1 MTRELLIEA
10 GYGGRLDLREGELLE
25 VVNVEGQQI
34 CDFFAFNAN
43 DVKEFL
49 SPAHC
54 RATLRRVTLGV
65 DDKLVSVYRRPMIEI
80 VQDTSDGVHD
90 ICFPS
95 CDRQRYLLGFGI
107 PDHRNCRANLAEAV
121 ADFGIPYEYL
131 PDPINFF
138 QNTPIRSDG
147 SFETGTS
154 PARPGDKIVLR
165 ALMNLIVVG
174 SACPHDIYPTNGE
187 RITDV
192 KLVVRND

>member
-1 MTRELLIEA
+1 MTRELLIKA
-10 GYGGRLDLREGELLE
+10 GHGGRLEVREGELLE

-34 CDFFAFNAN
+34 CDFFAFKAN

-54 RATLRRVTLGV
+54 RATLRRVTLRV
-65 DDKLVSVYRRPMIEI
+65 SDRLVSVYRRPMLEI
-80 VQDTSDGVHD
+80 VQDTSVGVHD

-95 CDRQRYLLGFGI
+95 CDRQRYLLGFDM

-121 ADFGIPYEYL
+121 VDLGIPYEYL

-138 QNTPIRSDG
+138 QNTPIRDNG
-147 SFETGTS
+147 SIERGTS
-154 PARPGDKIVLR
+154 LARPGDKIVLR

-187 RITDV
+187 RITDI
-192 KLVVRND
+192 KLVVRNN